1 MHTEISKTYRWG
13 FTLIEQDLRRTI
25 QVVADSLG
33 KVSDAISP
41 TFSAKVR
48 LKDGS
53 VVDIT
58 QVEDIFALENSGEK
72 LIHAVSLHWQRCPK
86 DNEPT
91 HEVDVEFLNATT
103 NEKNWNSIS
112 YRVFGPT
119 RDWAF
124 VTASEIDERIKRT
137 KQLAWQGIFASKWI
151 FTIIMM
157 MATFAAL
164 LLTTYLTPQEQYH
177 VALERL
183 YKAGE
188 IKDPIDALIR
198 LERLKSEQNP
208 YTTMYPIFGTY
219 GVIVGLALLFGW
231 LLPKISP
238 GYNFCW
244 GDYTQKYEKTK
255 RLRTTFWTL
264 VVLATIVSVAANF
277 LSKKLG
283 I

>member
-41 TFSAKVR
+41 AFSAKVR

-72 LIHAVSLHWQRCPK
+72 SIHAVSLHWQLCSK

-91 HEVDVEFLNATT
+91 HQVDVEFQNGGA
-103 NEKNWNSIS
+103 NEKNWNSIT
-112 YRVFGPT
+112 YRVSGPT
-119 RDWAF
+119 RGWAF

-137 KQLAWQGIFASKWI
+137 KQLAWEGIFASKWI
-151 FTIIMM
+151 FSVTMM
-157 MATFAAL
+157 LATFTAFL
-164 LLTTYLTPQEQYH
+164 LIAYLTPQEQYH

-188 IKDPIDALIR
+188 LKDPIDALIR
-198 LERLKSEQNP
+198 LEQLKSERNP
-208 YTTMYPIFGTY
+208 YTAVYPILGTY
-219 GVIVGLALLFGW
+219 GVIGGLGLLFGW

-255 RLRTTFWTL
+255 RLRTAFWTL